1 MLTFSK
7 GDGYQAPG
15 GSSSGPGAGVG
26 SYDWLDIAV
35 GSDTGGSMR
44 SPGGMQGI
52 YANRPSTGAVDLDQ
66 VLPLCDAMDTAGV
79 FARNAETWH
88 TVIHAWYQNFTDY
101 TNYPKRIYYPD
112 SSFPNVSTDA
122 GELLENFVV
131 KVEKFLNTTREHVD
145 ISTHWENTR
154 PTNAPS
160 NISDLL
166 NTVGNTGIQCP
177 CIQFFQYR
185 FTADIA

>member
-1 MLTFSK
+1 M
-7 GDGYQAPG
+7 
-15 GSSSGPGAGVG
+15 G

-79 FARNAETWH
+79 FARNAELWH

-122 GELLENFVV
+122 GALLESFVA
-131 KVEKFLNTTREHVD
+131 KVEKFLDTKREHVD
-145 ISTHWENTR
+145 ISTHWQNTH
-154 PTNAPS
+154 PTDVTS
-160 NISDLL
+160 DISDLL
-166 NTVGNTGIQCP
+166 NTVGNIGTQCS
-177 CIQFFQYR
+177 CSQSFLCR
-185 FTADIA
+185 FTTDIA